1 MAAAKTTN
9 KKSAKISLAK
19 RAFFV
24 NLLDLSWRLFG
35 AILVPILL
43 GAYVDSRRVD
53 DAQGFTLVGLLLGVI
68 FSGVIIYGLV
78 KKIMKDSEKY
88 DA

>member
-1 MAAAKTTN
+1 MAATTTTEQ
-9 KKSAKISLAK
+9 KKISAAK

-43 GAYVDSRRVD
+43 GAYVDSRRGD
-53 DAQGFTLVGLLLGVI
+53 DAQGFTVLGLVSGVI
-68 FSGVIIYGLV
+68 FSGMVIYGLV

-88 DA
+88 DD